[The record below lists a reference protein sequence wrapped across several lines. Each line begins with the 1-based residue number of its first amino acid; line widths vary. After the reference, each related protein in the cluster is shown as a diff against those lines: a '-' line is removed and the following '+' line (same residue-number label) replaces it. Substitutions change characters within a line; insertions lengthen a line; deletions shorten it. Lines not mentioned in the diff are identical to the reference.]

1 MSLQRRIT
9 LLAAGSVAVAV
20 SLAAIA
26 AYVAVRA
33 ELRSEVDRSLSS
45 QARFVTARMEPLRT
59 VTRLPL
65 ELPAPPPGRGGPI
78 AYAQL
83 VTPQDAVRPL
93 GAAPLRLPV
102 DEQVRELARAGTGK
116 AYSDVL
122 VGGSQLRVLSVG
134 TEEGAIQ
141 LGRPLDGAN
150 AVLARLRL
158 VLAALCLAGIGL
170 AALLGRTLGRRVAG
184 PIRDVAATAH
194 HISETGELSRRIELA
209 RSDEVGVLAQ
219 EFNAMLAT
227 LERSTAAQRRLV
239 ADASHELRTPVTT
252 LRTNIEL
259 LAEDGGV
266 LPAHEREA
274 LLADLRGQVE
284 ELGALVADII
294 ELARGAEPA
303 AAREEVRLDELVA
316 DAVARARVHAP
327 GARFA
332 VELEPATLE
341 GAPDRLGRAVNNLLD
356 NAAQHGGG
364 RIEVRAGAAGVEVR
378 DHGPGI
384 PDAELEHVFDR
395 FYRSAVSR
403 GRPGTGLGLAIVR
416 QVAETHGGSVRAA
429 NHDDG
434 GAVLTLAL
442 PARALDAEP
451 ARLMHERRE
460 ADTVRA
466 R

>member
-20 SLAAIA
+20 TLAAIA
-26 AYVAVRA
+26 AYLAVRS
-33 ELRSEVDRSLSS
+33 ELRREVDRSLGD
-45 QARFVTARMEPLRT
+45 QARFVTARLAPLRT
-59 VTRLPL
+59 ITRLRF
-65 ELPAPPPGRGGPI
+65 ELPAPPPARGGPI

-83 VTPQDAVRPL
+83 VTPGEAVRPL
-93 GAAPLRLPV
+93 GPAPLRLPV
-102 DEQVRELARAGTGK
+102 DEQVRELAQAGAGK

-122 VGGSQLRVLSVG
+122 VGGSHMRVLSVG
-134 TEEGAIQ
+134 TEGGAIQ
-141 LGRPLDGAN
+141 LGRPLDGTN
-150 AVLARLRL
+150 DVLARLRL

-170 AALLGRTLGRRVAG
+170 AALLGRMVGRRVVG
-184 PIRDVAATAH
+184 PIRHVAATAH
-194 HISETGELSRRIELA
+194 HISETGELSRRIELT
-209 RSDEVGVLAQ
+209 RSDEVGTLAE
-219 EFNAMLAT
+219 EFNAMLAS
-227 LERSTAAQRRLV
+227 LERSSVAQRRLV

-252 LRTNIEL
+252 LRANIEL
-259 LAEDGGV
+259 LAEEGGA

-274 LLADLRGQVE
+274 LLTDLRGQVE
-284 ELGALVADII
+284 ELGALVTDII

-303 AAREEVRLDELVA
+303 AAREEVRLDEIVA

-327 GARFA
+327 GAEFA

-364 RIEVRAGAAGVEVR
+364 RIEVRAGAGGVEVR

-384 PDAELEHVFDR
+384 PEADLEHVFDR

-416 QVAETHGGSVRAA
+416 QVAETHGGSARAA

-442 PARALDAEP
+442 PAQPVDAATQP
-451 ARLMHERRE
+451 LVHDGAA
-460 ADTVRA
+460 ADTVPA

>member
-102 DEQVRELARAGTGK
+102 DEQVRELAQTGTGK

-252 LRTNIEL
+252 LRANIEL
-259 LAEDGGV
+259 LAEEGGA

-284 ELGALVADII
+284 EFGALVADII